1 VSLPRVLLIEDD
13 ASIGRF
19 VAMALEEL
27 PLELVTCGTLTAA
40 RHALA
45 GPPFALVLSDMM
57 LPDGSG
63 LDLLREQA
71 GPGGL
76 PRPPVWAA
84 YSAGITPA
92 LRKELEALGVQYI
105 LPKPVPV
112 AELEDCVMRALASV
126 NDARL
131 ASEPDAPQPAPQ
143 PGSADDAA
151 IATFFA
157 GDRALFEAYRA
168 RCLAQFENDLQAGD
182 AAAARGDAAKLQRLA
197 HSLKTVL
204 RMLGHAAL
212 ADEAGKVERQ
222 ATAADAA
229 PSALWPPLRAGLAGL
244 IGPRAQQ

>member
-1 VSLPRVLLIEDD
+1 MSLPRVLLIEDD

-40 RHALA
+40 RQALA

-71 GPGGL
+71 ARGGL

-92 LRKELEALGVQYI
+92 LRKELEALGVQHI

-126 NDARL
+126 NGARL
-131 ASEPDAPQPAPQ
+131 ASEPATPQ
-143 PGSADDAA
+143 PGSGDDAA
-151 IATFFA
+151 VATFFA

-168 RCLAQFENDLQAGD
+168 RCLAQFENDVQAGD
-182 AAAARGDAAKLQRLA
+182 AAAASGDAATLQRLA

-204 RMLGHAAL
+204 RMLGHDTL

-222 ATAADAA
+222 ATVADAA

-244 IGPRAQQ
+244 IGPRAQR